1 MASSSPITSSARITS
16 SPPIASFTVAIGDRS
31 GSMCSYGLSGVAG
44 QYYEQL
50 RILWETANEGTT
62 TTFYTLISFDGTSE
76 IFINQLRL
84 DGLPEKDLP
93 TLDSFCKALCP
104 RGSTRL
110 YDTALEGLALLKEQ
124 VENFKKGLP
133 RMVACLD
140 PTIATQFV
148 LNTDGMD
155 NVSSSGSRDRMRR
168 EIGLAQGRG
177 TVTIFLGANMDATR
191 AGASMGF
198 KKETTVQ
205 MGTDQLSAS
214 VCLRAVSNTL
224 ARAMTGGSTQIDL
237 PEDNN
242 QSSSPVEWGTAPQM
256 PGLSPGFPSMPPL
269 RRY

>member
-1 MASSSPITSSARITS
+1 MASSSPIA
-16 SPPIASFTVAIGDRS
+16 AFTVAVGDRS
-31 GSMCSYGLSGVAG
+31 GSMCSYGRTGVAG

-50 RILWETANEGTT
+50 RILWETANKGTT
-62 TTFYTLISFDGTSE
+62 PTFYTLISFDGTAE

-84 DGLPEKDLP
+84 DGLSQKDLP
-93 TLDSFCKALCP
+93 NLESFCEALCP

-110 YDTALEGLALLKEQ
+110 YDTALEGLALLKKQ
-124 VENFKKGLP
+124 VQDFKKGLS

-140 PTIATQFV
+140 PTITTQFV

-155 NVSSSGSRDRMRR
+155 NVSSSGSRDRMRH

-205 MGTDQLSAS
+205 MGSDQMSAS
-214 VCLRAVSNTL
+214 KCLRAVSNTV

-237 PEDNN
+237 SEDSDDG
-242 QSSSPVEWGTAPQM
+242 SSVPANWGPAPQM
-256 PGLSPGFPSMPPL
+256 PGIKSFPPMPSL